1 MGDLSMPSDLCPPRV
16 VVELSMRH
24 RSLIP
29 IPMPLLACLFTGYSG
44 LGWAK
49 SKGYVKKTRKSKL
62 TKTGAA

>member
-1 MGDLSMPSDLCPPRV
+1 MPPRV

-29 IPMPLLACLFTGYSG
+29 IPMPLPACLFTGYFG